1 MPEAEMDNGVLS
13 SESTEETDLKQTVPD
28 RSARDGSA
36 KQRKITDGDATA
48 LEALILAEI
57 EGDGEY
63 VNPTVG
69 AMLIGVMVQQSLVGY
84 IFAQGCSYYKFKDR
98 DSQLYRYLV
107 AGLLAFSTLE
117 AAMDMHVIYRSMVT
131 HYGEYGFFDLQTW
144 SMWAEPGVT
153 VFFVSSSYSYAILTH
168 GNGMIGGRGPPRAT
182 VLRGEV
188 LEDHEKVVDGLRGV
202 DLFARPLSLGSG
214 VAVSISFFKVRLF
227 SELRKI
233 PIPISIWLI
242 STAVADIIIAG
253 ILCVGLYGAR
263 TSVKRTETVLMK
275 LIVLSVETSS
285 CTAICAI
292 LNLVFYFVL
301 KNTAYHLIPQ
311 FSLCRFYT
319 ITVLF
324 TLLQRDGLRN
334 DLDVHTFHD
343 FVRPTITE
351 VNMTTTIEHA
361 LESSIMKPGS
371 KESQTDPDSVWSN
384 V

>member
-1 MPEAEMDNGVLS
+1 
-13 SESTEETDLKQTVPD
+13 
-28 RSARDGSA
+28 
-36 KQRKITDGDATA
+36 
-48 LEALILAEI
+48 
-57 EGDGEY
+57 
-63 VNPTVG
+63 
-69 AMLIGVMVQQSLVGY
+69 
-84 IFAQGCSYYKFKDR
+84 
-98 DSQLYRYLV
+98 
-107 AGLLAFSTLE
+107 
-117 AAMDMHVIYRSMVT
+117 MVT

-153 VFFVSSSYSYAILTH
+153 AVVGLLAQLFFAERCWKIMKKSWTVFVVLTFLL
-168 GNGMIGGRGPPRAT
+168 A
-182 VLRGEV
+182 
-188 LEDHEKVVDGLRGV
+188 
-202 DLFARPLSLGSG
+202 LSLGSG
-214 VAVSISFFKVRLF
+214 GVDLVLQSQTVQRTAEDPDPDIYLAYFG
-227 SELRKI
+227 
-233 PIPISIWLI
+233 
-242 STAVADIIIAG
+242 TAVTDIIIAG

-311 FSLCRFYT
+311 FSLCRVYT

-343 FVRPTITE
+343 FVSEVAFRETQVRPTITE

-371 KESQTDPDSVWSN
+371 KESQTDPDLVWSN

>member
-1 MPEAEMDNGVLS
+1 MASIAP
-13 SESTEETDLKQTVPD
+13 TQQT
-28 RSARDGSA
+28 
-36 KQRKITDGDATA
+36 INT
-48 LEALILAEI
+48 
-57 EGDGEY
+57 
-63 VNPTVG
+63 TVG
-69 AMLIGVMVQQSLVGY
+69 AMLIGVMVQQSLLGY

-107 AGLLAFSTLE
+107 AALLAFSALE
-117 AAMDMHVIYRSMVT
+117 AAMDMHVIYRTMVT

-153 VFFVSSSYSYAILTH
+153 AVVGLLAQLFFAERCWKTTKKSWMVFVVLTFLL
-168 GNGMIGGRGPPRAT
+168 A
-182 VLRGEV
+182 
-188 LEDHEKVVDGLRGV
+188 
-202 DLFARPLSLGSG
+202 LSLGSG
-214 VAVSISFFKVRLF
+214 IAVSISFFKVRLF
-227 SELRKI
+227 SELGKI
-233 PIPISIWLI
+233 PIPISFWLI
-242 STAVADIIIAG
+242 STAVTDIIIAG

-311 FSLCRFYT
+311 FSLCRVYT

-334 DLDVHTFHD
+334 DLDAHTFHD
-343 FVRPTITE
+343 FVSQVAFRETQVRPTITE
-351 VNMTTTIEHA
+351 VNMTTTIENA
-361 LESSIMKPGS
+361 LESSITKPGS
-371 KESQTDPDSVWSN
+371 KESQMDPYLVWSN